1 MLLRPSSGFTQ
12 LPRSVAC
19 SRSTW
24 QLSCAR
30 ICAVGES
37 RTSHRGRPLH
47 APAAA
52 SGGLRAG
59 CGAAGGRVGCRGLEE
74 AAGIRRR
81 RAGAWSPLCFFP
93 TVTLVR
99 SFDFSGPGVFTCE
112 KGVVVSS
119 SAGREAKGQRRGN
132 SSVCARSV
140 FARCVVTLVSRPEK
154 LEKGHRA

>member
-19 SRSTW
+19 FRSTW

-30 ICAVGES
+30 ICVVGES

-59 CGAAGGRVGCRGLEE
+59 CGAAGGRVGCKGLEE
-74 AAGIRRR
+74 ATGIRRR
-81 RAGAWSPLCFFP
+81 PAGAWSPLCFFP
-93 TVTLVR
+93 SVTLVR
-99 SFDFSGPGVFTCE
+99 PFDFSGPGVFTCE
-112 KGVVVSS
+112 REWWFLPQRVV
-119 SAGREAKGQRRGN
+119 RLRGN
-132 SSVCARSV
+132 VGETAASARG
-140 FARCVVTLVSRPEK
+140 RCSLAVW
-154 LEKGHRA
+154 